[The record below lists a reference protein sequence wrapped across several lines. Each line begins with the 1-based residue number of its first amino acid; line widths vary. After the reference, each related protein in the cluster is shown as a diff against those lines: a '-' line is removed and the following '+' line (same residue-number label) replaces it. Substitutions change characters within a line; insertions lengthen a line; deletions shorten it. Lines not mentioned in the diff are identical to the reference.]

1 MTPKTKFQDEG
12 YTINITGKNVP
23 VTETIR
29 SYIMERLSKVER
41 FAPHILEVLVTLDI
55 QKLTHTV
62 SILIKFLHFKIKVLA
77 ATEDMYSAIDKAV
90 DKLKKLIQKYKGR
103 LQEHKGKH
111 LPEIDM
117 RVHVLSPEP
126 MDAAEVND
134 EIEKETLQE
143 EVAQYRFHRVVNA
156 ETMPLKTLTQDEA
169 VMKIE
174 LSGDHF
180 FVYRGEEDQKLKV
193 IYRREDENFGV
204 IQLE

>member
-1 MTPKTKFQDEG
+1 MVQKAKFQNEG
-12 YTINITGKNVP
+12 YTINIMGKNFP

-29 SYIMERLSKVER
+29 SYVMEKLSKVER
-41 FAPHILEVLVTLDI
+41 FAPHILEMVVTLET

-62 SILIKFLHFKIKVLA
+62 GMLIKFLHFKIRVQA
-77 ATEDMYSAIDKAV
+77 STEDMYSAIDKAAN
-90 DKLKKLIQKYKGR
+90 KLTKLIEKYKTK
-103 LQEHKGKH
+103 LQEHKATH

-117 RVHVLSPEP
+117 RVHVLQPKSI
-126 MDAAEVND
+126 DAEEVNE
-134 EIEKETLQE
+134 EIDTETLRE
-143 EVAQYRFHRVVNA
+143 EMAQYQFHKIVDR
-156 ETMPLKTLTQDEA
+156 ETMPLKTLRQDEA

-193 IYRREDENFGV
+193 IYRREDGNLGV